1 MKFSL
6 NFSLNWEYST
16 MKLAALIKWY
26 IFMIKAPSELPYPPS
41 RNMDVLTYGSFLT
54 MGMSLLV
61 SLFIIFPIVERTS
74 GAKHLQMMTG
84 LHPVTYWISNLAWD
98 YLIYLFSSV
107 MMLILLMAMDHEK
120 TFTSF
125 QAPGKF
131 RVQHELWIMLL
142 NI

>member
-1 MKFSL
+1 
-6 NFSLNWEYST
+6 
-16 MKLAALIKWY
+16 
-26 IFMIKAPSELPYPPS
+26 MIKAPSELPYPPS

-84 LHPVTYWISNLAWD
+84 LHPVTFWTTNLAWD
-98 YLIYLFSSV
+98 FSIYLASSAL
-107 MMLILLMAMDHEK
+107 MIIFLMAFDYDK
-120 TFTSF
+120 TFTSA

-131 RVQHELWIMLL
+131 
-142 NI
+142 

>member
-1 MKFSL
+1 
-6 NFSLNWEYST
+6 
-16 MKLAALIKWY
+16 
-26 IFMIKAPSELPYPPS
+26 MIKAPSELPNPEPELHI
-41 RNMDVLTYGSFLT
+41 MDVLIYGILLT

-61 SLFIIFPIVERTS
+61 SLFVIFPIVERTS

-131 RVQHELWIMLL
+131 RVQHEL
-142 NI
+142 